1 MVIGDWRFGW
11 IEGCA
16 EMVVVVDRGSAGR
29 IAVPSGLVAQWDS
42 AGRIAVPSGLVA
54 QWDSAGRIAVPSGL
68 AAQWDSAGMNPL
80 LSTWKS
86 VETDSAL
93 RAQSEGFAWTEQAAL
108 APLGH
113 GKQVHRFA

>member
-16 EMVVVVDRGSAGR
+16 EMVVVVDRG
-29 IAVPSGLVAQWDS
+29 S

-108 APLGH
+108 RSALWVSPA
-113 GKQVHRFA
+113 RSW

>member
-1 MVIGDWRFGW
+1 MER
-11 IEGCA
+11 CA
-16 EMVVVVDRGSAGR
+16 EMVVVAG
-29 IAVPSGLVAQWDS
+29 G
-42 AGRIAVPSGLVA
+42 G
-54 QWDSAGRIAVPSGL
+54 
-68 AAQWDSAGMNPL
+68 SAGMNPL

-108 APLGH
+108 APFGH